1 VDARQGWGALHAELA
16 AARTAIDAG
25 DRSQALQHVDAALA
39 IDPNF
44 VAAHWLRDQ
53 LLAPTG
59 SSAPTTDRAPATNL
73 LEVSERSDE
82 APVTS
87 AIGFGHFEERVR
99 RRRVERRIDAA
110 HVALEQGQLEDAQAA
125 INELI
130 ALAPDLPELSQLTAR
145 LEELH
150 HPAAASTHRGH
161 GRWLAAAVF
170 MVTVFGLWGQGELPV
185 GERGR
190 PVATLTPAPIEG
202 TTSLGLAEPS
212 APDQYVNT
220 PADKISTSP
229 AAHLQLPVARI
240 GTPAAPVVPPQQLIV
255 APGPI
260 EERPVVAAIGAS
272 AAPAPAP
279 TPSAPSPAA
288 AVPVV
293 PVTPVIPV
301 IPVINDERLVEQ
313 ALQRYRR
320 AYEGLDAPS
329 AQAVYPAVNE
339 PALARAFD
347 GLVSQSLVFDA
358 CEIQLL
364 GGSATATCRG
374 TARYVAKVG
383 KREPVSEPRLWSF
396 TLRKGPDNWIIE
408 KARVSYFP
416 TE

>member
-1 VDARQGWGALHAELA
+1 VDARHSWDALHAELA

-25 DRSQALQHVDAALA
+25 DRSKALEHVDAALS

-44 VAAHWLRDQ
+44 VAAHWLRDH

-59 SSAPTTDRAPATNL
+59 SSAPTTDRAPAANIV
-73 LEVSERSDE
+73 EVSERSDE

-110 HVALEQGQLEDAQAA
+110 HVALEQGQLGDAQAA

-130 ALAPDLPELSQLTAR
+130 ALAPDLPELSQLTTR
-145 LEELH
+145 FEELH
-150 HPAAASTHRGH
+150 HPAVAPARHGH

-170 MVTVFGLWGQGELPV
+170 MVTVFGLWGQGELPA

-190 PVATLTPAPIEG
+190 PPVETLTPSPIEDPTG
-202 TTSLGLAEPS
+202 LGLAEPG
-212 APDQYVNT
+212 PPEQYVNV
-220 PADKISTSP
+220 PAEKISTSP
-229 AAHLQLPVARI
+229 APHLQVHGKQI
-240 GTPAAPVVPPQQLIV
+240 DTPAAPAVPPPQQLVV
-255 APGPI
+255 APGPL
-260 EERPVVAAIGAS
+260 EERPAVAAVAAS
-272 AAPAPAP
+272 SAP
-279 TPSAPSPAA
+279 TPPAPSPAA
-288 AVPVV
+288 AGPVV
-293 PVTPVIPV
+293 PV

-320 AYEGLDAPS
+320 AYEGLDAQS

-339 PALARAFD
+339 AALARAFD

-358 CEIQLL
+358 CDIQLL

-396 TLRKGPDNWIIE
+396 TLRKGPDDWIIE